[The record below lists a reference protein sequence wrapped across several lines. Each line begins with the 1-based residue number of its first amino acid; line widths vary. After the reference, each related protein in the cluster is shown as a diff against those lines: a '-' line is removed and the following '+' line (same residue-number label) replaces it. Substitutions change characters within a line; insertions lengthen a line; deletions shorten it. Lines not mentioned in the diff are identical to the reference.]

1 MLFRIE
7 HMVTIPV
14 GQNPPET
21 EFAMADD
28 SKGAYDLEPE
38 DESGDTGS
46 IEAEP
51 SAEAS
56 SESPSDPEPTAGDV
70 SEAIP
75 MEPLL
80 DAFDDD
86 EDLESDSE
94 VEDIQSGKKA
104 KRAATKETG
113 TSDNESGNES
123 NGRATLVKDSWD
135 PPRVMFITGGIL
147 TLAAIVVTAIYTPD
161 HRILAPLLVLYKI
174 GVHTGTGV
182 VAVIVASML
191 LHMKTGRLDK
201 AASRVFVAVAA
212 FMLVINFSLDI
223 GRLSSSV
230 QILLSSFVYMILIA
244 WLFRFRRDR
253 LMVVTIAHLALVVII
268 KVGMVLSTGMAVTGT
283 GG

>member
-7 HMVTIPV
+7 HVVTSPAD
-14 GQNPPET
+14 QNPPAT

-46 IEAEP
+46 TEAEP

-86 EDLESDSE
+86 EDLESDPE
-94 VEDIQSGKKA
+94 VEEILSGKKA
-104 KRAATKETG
+104 KRAATKEAG
-113 TSDNESGNES
+113 TSDKESGGES
-123 NGRATLVKDSWD
+123 EGRATLVKDSWD